1 MNGAEYKE
9 KTSQKAIQ
17 LSQYNSKI
25 KTTKKI
31 MRTIKYDKRL
41 FNHLHDKHS

>member
-9 KTSQKAIQ
+9 KTSQKVIQ

-25 KTTKKI
+25 KTTKKNNENNQI
-31 MRTIKYDKRL
+31 RQKTL
-41 FNHLHDKHS
+41 